1 MNMMIFKIVS
11 LLGLLTGL
19 VSAQAYCSTSISWD
33 IEEGENFS
41 FFHRSDDFKT
51 IAPDKID
58 QDLSESSYEQYV
70 RILSDPTS
78 AREYRNQLGK
88 IAKSDATEWND
99 RSNQYK
105 STYKTICHTQIQN
118 DGFPRQ
124 NTAFC
129 QRIKLKILEPPEGE
143 CQWIVDG
150 KDNGQIVA
158 YQPCKDTLYVNV
170 PIDKKI
176 DVSAGVVARGLF
188 PKILNLSTTFTV
200 DGKVILAL
208 GDSYVSGE
216 GNPDQ
221 PALHKAEYDEI
232 PKSDSGY
239 NWFLSRPDGKD
250 FKESPDEG
258 PIWLDRTCHRSLLSN
273 QFKVALRYAV
283 DHPKQR
289 IVFASFSCSGAE
301 ILQGLLQPQN
311 NLPYPDRLLLEGQ
324 IQSAVRFLCNDEID
338 KYTNG
343 KYHFDKYQCRDKKKF
358 RQPDLIL
365 LSIGGNDVGFGPLVS
380 YTMTPVLRHG
390 IAPQYLDIVKWVEKK
405 RGAYKSPDQA
415 ASAIEDNL
423 KELYEVLRNE
433 LIATNL
439 MDKDKD
445 QSNVLQSNY
454 PNTLGGCTGRW
465 DPKDNLTAR
474 SAQFLFDV
482 EHPFDWLISPSLIVY
497 NFLTNEPI
505 SNKLENNIDV
515 SMTAEEAEEVER
527 MVIKPLQTK
536 VEDNKNFGW
545 KISALTQKEQI
556 DHGVCTLDK
565 YWGGILSA
573 DETFK
578 FPYREENDQNG
589 KPQWRNN
596 YRPSQWIADAPQKQR
611 WFNTVDD
618 AVLKL
623 STRLCPS
630 TWQLFGP
637 EECTEMLRGSMHPN
651 LAYHAK
657 IADIM
662 YDEAK
667 KILEK
672 KLK

>member
-1 MNMMIFKIVS
+1 MRIFKTVS

-19 VSAQAYCSTSISWD
+19 LLGQAYCSTSISWE
-33 IEEGENFS
+33 IEKGENFS
-41 FFHRSDDFKT
+41 YFHRSDDFKT

-58 QDLSESSYEQYV
+58 QNNSESSFEQYV
-70 RILSDPTS
+70 RIFSDPTS
-78 AREYRNQLGK
+78 AREYRNQLAM
-88 IAKSDATEWND
+88 IATSQATEWND
-99 RSNQYK
+99 KSNVYK
-105 STYKTICHTQIQN
+105 STYKTFCHTQIQN

-124 NTAFC
+124 NAAFC
-129 QRIKLKILEPPEGE
+129 QRIKLKILEPPEGD
-143 CQWIVDG
+143 CYWIVDG
-150 KDNGQIVA
+150 NDNGQILA
-158 YQPCKDTLYVNV
+158 YQPCKDSLYVNV
-170 PIDKKI
+170 PIDKDI
-176 DVSAGVVARGLF
+176 NVRAGVLASGLF
-188 PKILNLSTTFTV
+188 PKLPDFNTTVHVF
-200 DGKVILAL
+200 GKVILAL

-221 PALHKAEYDEI
+221 PALHKVEHDEI

-239 NWFLSRPDGKD
+239 NWFLSRPDDKD
-250 FKESPDEG
+250 FKESPDES
-258 PIWLDRTCHRSLLSN
+258 PVWLDRTCHRSSLSN

-283 DHPKQR
+283 DHPEQR
-289 IVFASFSCSGAE
+289 IVFVSFSCSGAE
-301 ILQGLLQPQN
+301 IMQGLLQPQKD
-311 NLPYPDRLLLEGQ
+311 LPYPDRLLLEGQ
-324 IQSAVRFLCNDEID
+324 IQSAVRFLCNGEID
-338 KYTNG
+338 KHRND
-343 KYHFDKYQCRDKKKF
+343 KLHFDEYRCKGNLENF

-365 LSIGGNDVGFGPLVS
+365 LSIGGNDVGFGPLIS

-390 IAPQYLDIVKWVEKK
+390 IAPQYLDIIEWVQIN

-415 ASAIEDNL
+415 AWAIENNL
-423 KELYEVLRNE
+423 KKLYEVLRDE

-445 QSNVLQSNY
+445 RSNVLQSNY

-465 DPKDNLTAR
+465 GPKDNLTAR
-474 SAQFLFDV
+474 GAQFLFDV
-482 EHPFDWLISPSLIVY
+482 EHPFDWFISPFLMAY
-497 NFLTNEPI
+497 NFITNEPI
-505 SNKLENNIDV
+505 TNKLENNIDV

-527 MVIKPLQTK
+527 KVIKPLQTK

-556 DHGVCTLDK
+556 DHGICTLDK

-578 FPYREENDQNG
+578 FPYREENDQDG

-618 AVLKL
+618 AILKL
-623 STRLCPS
+623 STRLCPP
-630 TWQLFGP
+630 TWQLSGP
-637 EECTEMLRGSMHPN
+637 KECTEMLRGSMHPN

>member
-11 LLGLLTGL
+11 LLGLLVGL
-19 VSAQAYCSTSISWD
+19 LPAQAYCSASISWG

-41 FFHRSDDFKT
+41 FFHRSNDFKT
-51 IAPDKID
+51 IAPGKID
-58 QDLSESSYEQYV
+58 QDLRESSYEQYV
-70 RILSDPTS
+70 RVFSDPTS
-78 AREYRNQLGK
+78 AREYRNQLAM
-88 IAKSDATEWND
+88 IATSQATEWND
-99 RSNQYK
+99 RSNEYK

-124 NTAFC
+124 NAAFC
-129 QRIKLKILEPPEGE
+129 QRIKLNILEPPEGK
-143 CQWIVDG
+143 CYWIVDG
-150 KDNGQIVA
+150 KDNGQILA
-158 YQPCKDTLYVNV
+158 YQPCKDSLYVNV
-170 PIDKKI
+170 PIEKDI
-176 DVSAGVVARGLF
+176 NVRAGVVARGLF
-188 PKILNLSTTFTV
+188 PKFLNFNTTVHVF
-200 DGKVILAL
+200 GKVILAL

-216 GNPDQ
+216 GNPDR
-221 PALHKAEYDEI
+221 PTLHKAEDDKI

-250 FKESPDEG
+250 FKESPDVR
-258 PIWLDRTCHRSLLSN
+258 PVWLDRTCHRSLLSN
-273 QFKVALRYAV
+273 QFKVAVRYAV

-301 ILQGLLQPQN
+301 ILQGLLQPQK
-311 NLPYPDRLLLEGQ
+311 NLPYSDRPLQESQ

-338 KYTNG
+338 KHRND
-343 KYHFDKYQCRDKKKF
+343 KYHFDEYRCRNEKNF
-358 RQPDLIL
+358 RRPDLIL

-390 IAPQYLDIVKWVEKK
+390 IAPEHFDIVKWVEIN

-415 ASAIEDNL
+415 ASAIEENL
-423 KELYEVLRNE
+423 GDLYKILRDE

-439 MDKDKD
+439 THEDKDW
-445 QSNVLQSNY
+445 SNVLQSNY

-474 SAQFLFDV
+474 GAQFLFDV
-482 EHPFDWLISPSLIVY
+482 EHPFDWLISPFLIVY
-497 NFLTNEPI
+497 NFITNEPI
-505 SNKLENNIDV
+505 TNKLENNIDV
-515 SMTAEEAEEVER
+515 SISAEEAEEVER
-527 MVIKPLQTK
+527 KVIEPLQKK
-536 VEDNKNFGW
+536 VKNNERYGW
-545 KISALTQKEQI
+545 KISALSPKEQI
-556 DHGVCTLDK
+556 DHGICTLDK

-578 FPYREENDQNG
+578 FPYHEENDQNG
-589 KPQWRNN
+589 KPQWRND
-596 YRPSQWIADAPQKQR
+596 YRPSQWIADAPQNQR

-623 STRLCPS
+623 STRLCPP
-630 TWQLFGP
+630 TWQLSGP
-637 EECTEMLRGSMHPN
+637 ECTEMFRGSMHPN

-672 KLK
+672 